1 MKKLLF
7 TMTIIT
13 GIVFL
18 TLSTCSAEEDFLEGR
33 RQADFAFLGGEADE
47 MKTDIPTEIEKDYS
61 RELTF
66 LNRMGKYLS
75 DIPLKMYGRKDN
87 LFLTTVSDRPWF
99 IFDIPFGTYQ
109 LQASFQ
115 LDQKKISSI
124 DIDNR
129 KEKFFSGQLSIK
141 W

>member
-7 TMTIIT
+7 TITIIT

-18 TLSTCSAEEDFLEGR
+18 ALSTCSAEEDFLEGK
-33 RQADFAFLGGEADE
+33 RQADFAFLGGEAGE
-47 MKTDIPTEIEKDYS
+47 MKTDIPKEIEKDYS

-75 DIPLKMYGRKDN
+75 DIPLKIYGRKDN
-87 LFLTTVSDRPWF
+87 LFLTSVSDRPWF
-99 IFDIPFGTYQ
+99 IFDIPFDTYR

-115 LDQKKISSI
+115 LDQKKISPI
-124 DIDNR
+124 DIGNR
-129 KEKFFSGQLSIK
+129 KEKFFSGQLSIR